1 MYNFGGFVEVL
12 GKERLGSDSPLTLIC
27 VTVDDFEETS
37 FAMGWD
43 ARQGYLGKVL
53 EEIGAAV
60 HGDQVSAR
68 VGCGTFVVAIHGR
81 VGKHVLADLMRSLEL
96 ALMWKARAGD
106 RKAFCRARSAAVC
119 YPEDGDDLV
128 ALLERTIAL
137 LDRDKPEGFGSNRRR
152 RG

>member
-1 MYNFGGFVEVL
+1 MYNFGGFVEAL
-12 GKERLGSDSPLTLIC
+12 GKERLGPDSPLTLIC

-68 VGCGTFVVAIHGR
+68 VGCGTFVVAIRGR